1 MLRFF
6 LFIKGHKGAQRGR
19 FYLCPFFVFCYFED
33 IFKGT
38 DRTVPFA
45 PRPLCAPKNKS
56 RTRGKD
62 TRLYCINERIYQKPG
77 RPN

>member
-6 LFIKGHKGAQRGR
+6 LFIKGAQRGTKGHKGDGSICA
-19 FYLCPFFVFCYFED
+19 LKN
-33 IFKGT
+33 IFKIAENKKKGT
-38 DRTVPFA
+38 DRTVPFV
-45 PRPLCAPKNKS
+45 PPKNKS

-77 RPN
+77 